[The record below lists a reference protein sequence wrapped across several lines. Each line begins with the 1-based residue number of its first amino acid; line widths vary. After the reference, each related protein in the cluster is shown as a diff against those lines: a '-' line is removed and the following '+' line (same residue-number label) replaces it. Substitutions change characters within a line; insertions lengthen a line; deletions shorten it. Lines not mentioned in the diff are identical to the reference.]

1 MIDSITLKGVASYS
15 ADTPATFQTNGKK
28 VNLFYGLNGSGKS
41 TLGKFLQSIDDE
53 KYTNCLMVPLQQQ
66 EDILV
71 YNQDFIRNNFYEIPD
86 FQGVFTL
93 SETNHAVELAIEQ
106 ATTEL
111 TNIEK
116 EEESI
121 QKKITSK
128 RRDIAIEEE
137 SLKESIWKS
146 KIKYERT
153 ELNFC
158 LDGFK
163 RKDTFLQKVKLSKGD
178 TTATFDSLIAEAKE
192 LSGQDGVLKPSLP
205 QITFDVS
212 ELEAS
217 PILSEIIVGSKDS
230 YLSSLI
236 EKMNNSD
243 WVKTGLSYLKQ
254 DEPCPFCQQ
263 DLNTSII
270 EAIEQLF
277 DDTYQSK
284 QDEIKILYE
293 RYQAVINKIEST
305 LSTSIYTFDNEL
317 NDYGFESKKDLLIS
331 TLKSNLKQLED
342 KHINLSKVV
351 KLTDTS
357 PYSEDVNLALSMIQ
371 ADIDIFNKKITNK
384 KSHLNRITNCFWS
397 ILSAQSHALISAAE
411 SKVNDI
417 NLQIDAL
424 REQLKINK
432 ESEAEQK
439 SVIIENRKKITN
451 IDLSIS
457 KINQQLSD
465 LGLLGFQ
472 IEKTSDDEQ
481 RYRII
486 RTDGKG
492 EDVYNS
498 LSEGEKTLISFLYFL
513 ECSTG
518 TVTEESAVVL
528 NRRIIVIDDPIS
540 SLSHNYVY
548 DIASLIHHKVLQAEF
563 KQVFVLTHNLFF
575 FHELLMLKSP
585 RGCPSGYKLYR
596 VTKSKFSQIKD
607 LKRDELQNDY
617 QMYWQIIIDCKSNPD
632 YAHML
637 PNAMRNILEHYFNF
651 IHKKEALKQALE
663 TLGESESE
671 FKPLF
676 RYINRGSHSDSIN
689 LIDFEGIDID
699 KYISKFQQVFEA
711 TGFEDHY
718 YNMMGLE
725 KPIIPAIS
733 EVVSKDFEAEVN

>member
-15 ADTPATFQTNGKK
+15 ADNPATFQTNGKK

-41 TLGKFLQSIDDE
+41 TIGKFLQSTGDE
-53 KYTNCLMVPLQQQ
+53 KYAYCSILPPQQQ

-71 YNQDFIRNNFYEIPD
+71 YNQDFIRKNFYEIPD

-93 SETNHAVELAIEQ
+93 SETNHTAEQAIEL

-111 TNIEK
+111 AKIEK
-116 EEESI
+116 EEETT
-121 QKKITSK
+121 QNKITNK
-128 RRDIAIEEE
+128 NRDIAIEEE
-137 SLKESIWKS
+137 NLKDSIWKS
-146 KIKYERT
+146 KTKHERT
-153 ELNFC
+153 ELKFC
-158 LDGFK
+158 LEGFK
-163 RKDTFLQKVKLSKGD
+163 RKDTFLQKVKSSKGM
-178 TTATFDSLIAEAKE
+178 TTETIDSLIAEAKD
-192 LSGQDGVLKPSLP
+192 LSGQDGVLKPSIP
-205 QITFDVS
+205 QIELDVS
-212 ELEAS
+212 KIEDS
-217 PILSEIIVGSKDS
+217 PLLSEVIVGSKDS

-236 EKMNNSD
+236 ERMNNSD

-263 DLNTSII
+263 ELNVSIVK
-270 EAIEQLF
+270 AIEELF
-277 DDTYQSK
+277 DETYQSK
-284 QDEIKILYE
+284 QDEIKVLYQD
-293 RYQAVINKIEST
+293 YSAGIDTIENT
-305 LSTSIYTFDNEL
+305 FNTSRYTFDNNL
-317 NDYGFESKKDLLIS
+317 NDYGFDSKKELLVN
-331 TLKSNLKQLED
+331 TLKFNLKQLED
-342 KHINLSKVV
+342 KHSNPSRVTN
-351 KLTDTS
+351 LTDTS
-357 PYSEDVNLALSMIQ
+357 LLLEDVNFALSKIQ

-384 KSHLNRITNCFWS
+384 KSHLNQVTSNFWL
-397 ILSAQSHALISAAE
+397 ILNAQHQDLIEAAE
-411 SKVNDI
+411 GKIEDI
-417 NLQIDAL
+417 NLEVRAL
-424 REQLKINK
+424 TEQSKSNK
-432 ESEAEQK
+432 VKETEQK
-439 SVIIENRKKITN
+439 SIIIDNRKKITN
-451 IDLSIS
+451 IDLSVS

-472 IEKTSDDEQ
+472 IEKTSDEEQ

-486 RTDGKG
+486 RADSEG

-513 ECSTG
+513 ECSSG
-518 TVTEESAVVL
+518 AINEESAVVL

-540 SLSHNYVY
+540 SLSHNYIY
-548 DIASLIHHKVLQAEF
+548 DIASLIHHKVIQAAF

-575 FHELLMLKSP
+575 FHELLMLKSHK
-585 RGCPSGYKLYR
+585 GCPSGYKLYR

-617 QMYWQIIIDCKSNPD
+617 QMYWQVIIDCKSNPD

-699 KYISKFQQVFEA
+699 KYISKFQQVFEE

-725 KPIIPAIS
+725 KPIPESTGATSQILES
-733 EVVSKDFEAEVN
+733 EVG